1 MFVIIGYFLLG
12 CLTYS
17 IVHCIIKEE
26 SKPINLE
33 LTAIVDDVLPSN
45 TSFNPILMNILSKDI
60 PEEGSLDP
68 EEASTLIGIY
78 KSHYH
83 PAKSNKFFKQLK
95 YAPNQKTAKMIFN
108 AVMNWEIRRS
118 DHESKKDAINCI
130 LNAANDD
137 IELKQWLPNALD
149 RGFLSNLKEKIMH
162 ILPIGIFTSKVLT
175 RLDFLKSTVFTF
187 TFYWD
192 VLKDVATFALFNH
205 MSVNILV
212 SIYSIL
218 RIFSIKLQIIFS
230 SKDNLNQ
237 LMD

>member
-1 MFVIIGYFLLG
+1 M
-12 CLTYS
+12 TYS
-17 IVHCIIKEE
+17 VVHCTIKEE
-26 SKPINLE
+26 TKPTNLE
-33 LTAIVDDVLPSN
+33 LFAIVDKFLPSN
-45 TSFNPILMNILSKDI
+45 ISFNPILLNILSKDI
-60 PEEGSLDP
+60 PDEGSLDP

-83 PAKSNKFFKQLK
+83 PAQSNKFFRQLK
-95 YAPNQKTAKMIFN
+95 YAPNQKTTRMIFN

-118 DHESKKDAINCI
+118 DHESKNDAINCI

-137 IELKQWLPNALD
+137 IELKKWLLSALD
-149 RGFLSNLKEKIMH
+149 RGFLSNLKEKIMD

-212 SIYSIL
+212 SIYSIS
-218 RIFSIKLQIIFS
+218 RMFQIKLQILLF
-230 SKDNLNQ
+230 
-237 LMD
+237 